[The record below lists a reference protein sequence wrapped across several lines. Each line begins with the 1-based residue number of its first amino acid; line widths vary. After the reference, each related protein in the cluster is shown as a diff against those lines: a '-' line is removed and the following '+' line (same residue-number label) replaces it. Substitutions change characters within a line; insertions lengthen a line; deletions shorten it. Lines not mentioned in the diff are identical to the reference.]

1 MSYFHES
8 LTTTERERDVWV
20 PKKGSFLSAG
30 LEQPTGGV
38 LSVKHMMG
46 FKCGSW
52 GPQSVKDS
60 DSRSLSKVQYHG
72 CQSQKC
78 RETLYFLSG
87 LLKQERLLMSRVRPK
102 EVDKAPCLTRST
114 SSLAELVAQESQ
126 SDS

>member
-8 LTTTERERDVWV
+8 LTTSETERDVWV
-20 PKKGSFLSAG
+20 PKKESFLGGG

-38 LSVKHMMG
+38 LSVKHMMD

-52 GPQSVKDS
+52 GPQPVKDS
-60 DSRSLSKVQYHG
+60 DSRSLSKVQFHG

-87 LLKQERLLMSRVRPK
+87 LLKEERLLMSRVRSN